1 MCRKA
6 CVLKAELSR
15 AFKSPKF
22 FLTLGAVSLLL
33 LMTFIMTYR
42 HIPGKSYIDHWYYIY
57 LQSYYTYLIPL
68 LVCLPFADSMVLD
81 RKEGFIRAILSHS
94 KYGAYAWAKVFANGL
109 AGALAVS
116 LPLALSYVLLSISN
130 KNPLNNPAL
139 NVFYMRP
146 QEGFLGLLFREHPDT
161 FFLVIIAAV
170 IVMGFLWATLG
181 LSVSL
186 VIKNRY
192 VAMGFPFLF
201 SGILQYFV
209 ERARRLPWYLA
220 PTESLF
226 RLNFSNNQ
234 IMTLSDLR
242 LVLILPSLLL
252 VSSILL
258 WSIFGRRSV
267 LVSDRSLRESIPV
280 VHALDGGQEPVP
292 PVKTKPLPVLHVD
305 KKHTRFRGWLM
316 YFWLQLSLLLKPY
329 MLIGFLLIT
338 VAVVVLFGK
347 IMLNTSEINV
357 GVHPDAITLPP
368 VTAWDVYFSAIGNAF
383 SMGFVFVPVFL
394 FIVSNLQPERAYG
407 QMAGIRIGSR
417 RRILTTKLLLLILL
431 SFVYLLFVAIL
442 VLLIAGLGFGFTLT
456 PSWSQI
462 AFGTP
467 ENINMISQWVK
478 KYTMLEAFFR
488 LNLML
493 FLGFF
498 SLSLLVLVINSLSN
512 RRLLGFFA
520 VSLLVLLSFAL
531 AFVLENVSGWISV
544 LPVIRNLVLPMYP
557 WPWRLSD
564 TTALSIL
571 YWVVWIALLLPI
583 SIRILSRQEFYA
595 IAETE

>member
-1 MCRKA
+1 MFQKA
-6 CVLKAELSR
+6 CTLKAELSR

-22 FLTLGAVSLLL
+22 FLTIGAVSLLL
-33 LMTFIMTYR
+33 LMTFIMTYT
-42 HIPGKSYIDHWYYIY
+42 HIPEKSYVDHWYYIY

-68 LVCLPFADSMVLD
+68 LVCLPFADSLVLD
-81 RKEGFIRAILSHS
+81 RKEGFIRAILARS

-109 AGALAVS
+109 AGAVAVS

-146 QEGFLGLLFREHPDT
+146 QEGFLGMLFREHPDM

-192 VAMGFPFLF
+192 VAIGFPFLF

-209 ERARRLPWYLA
+209 ERTRRLPWYLA

-226 RLNFSNNQ
+226 RLNFSNNHL
-234 IMTLSDLR
+234 MTLSDLR
-242 LVLILPSLLL
+242 LVLILPMFLLL
-252 VSSILL
+252 SSILL
-258 WSIFGRRSV
+258 WVIFGKRSV
-267 LVSDRSLRESIPV
+267 VVSDKNFRESLPV
-280 VHALDGGQEPVP
+280 NNKLDGEKEYVLSG
-292 PVKTKPLPVLHVD
+292 KTYSLPILNVD
-305 KKHTRFRGWLM
+305 KKHTRFRGWLR

-338 VAVVVLFGK
+338 VAIAVLFGK
-347 IMLNTSEINV
+347 IMVNTAEINV
-357 GVHPDAITLPP
+357 GVHPDAVTLPP
-368 VTAWDVYFSAIGNAF
+368 VTAWDVYFAAVGNAF
-383 SMGFVFVPVFL
+383 SMGFVLVPMFL
-394 FIVSNLQPERAYG
+394 FIVSNLQPEGAYG

-417 RRILTTKLLLLILL
+417 RRILTAKLLLLILL
-431 SFVYLLFVAIL
+431 SFGYLLFVAIF
-442 VLLIAGLGFGFTLT
+442 VLLIARLGFGFTLT

-467 ENINMISQWVK
+467 DNINMISQLVK

-512 RRLLGFFA
+512 RRLVGFFV
-520 VSLLVLLSFAL
+520 VSLLVLMSFAL
-531 AFVLENVSGWISV
+531 AFVLVNVSGWISV

-571 YWVVWIALLLPI
+571 YWVIWIALLLPI

-595 IAETE
+595 ITETE

>member
-1 MCRKA
+1 MFQKA
-6 CVLKAELSR
+6 CTLKAELSR

-22 FLTLGAVSLLL
+22 FLTIGAVSLLL
-33 LMTFIMTYR
+33 LMTFIMTYT
-42 HIPGKSYIDHWYYIY
+42 HIPEKSYVDHWYYIY

-68 LVCLPFADSMVLD
+68 LVCLPFADSLVLD
-81 RKEGFIRAILSHS
+81 RKEGFIRAILARS

-109 AGALAVS
+109 AGAVAVS

-146 QEGFLGLLFREHPDT
+146 QEGFLGMLFREHPDM

-192 VAMGFPFLF
+192 VAIGFPFLF

-209 ERARRLPWYLA
+209 ERTRRLPWYLA

-226 RLNFSNNQ
+226 RLNFSNNHL
-234 IMTLSDLR
+234 MTLSDLR
-242 LVLILPSLLL
+242 LVLILPMFLLL
-252 VSSILL
+252 SSILL
-258 WSIFGRRSV
+258 WVIFGKRSV
-267 LVSDRSLRESIPV
+267 VVSDKNFRESLPV
-280 VHALDGGQEPVP
+280 NNKLDGEKEYVLSG
-292 PVKTKPLPVLHVD
+292 KTYSLPILNVD
-305 KKHTRFRGWLM
+305 KKHTRFRGWLR

-338 VAVVVLFGK
+338 VAIAVLFGK
-347 IMLNTSEINV
+347 IMVNTAEINV
-357 GVHPDAITLPP
+357 GVHPDAVTLPP
-368 VTAWDVYFSAIGNAF
+368 VTAWDVYFAAVGNAF
-383 SMGFVFVPVFL
+383 SMGFVLVPMFL
-394 FIVSNLQPERAYG
+394 FIVSNLQPEGAYG

-417 RRILTTKLLLLILL
+417 RRILTAKLLLLILL
-431 SFVYLLFVAIL
+431 SFGYLLFVAIF
-442 VLLIAGLGFGFTLT
+442 VLLIARLGFGFTLT

-512 RRLLGFFA
+512 RRLVGFFV
-520 VSLLVLLSFAL
+520 VSLLVLMSFAL
-531 AFVLENVSGWISV
+531 AFVLVNVSGWISV

-571 YWVVWIALLLPI
+571 YWVIWIALLLPI

>member
-1 MCRKA
+1 MFQKA
-6 CVLKAELSR
+6 CTLKAELSR

-22 FLTLGAVSLLL
+22 FLTIGAVSLLL
-33 LMTFIMTYR
+33 LMTFIMTYT
-42 HIPGKSYIDHWYYIY
+42 HIPEKSYVDHWYYIY

-68 LVCLPFADSMVLD
+68 LVCLPFADSLVLD
-81 RKEGFIRAILSHS
+81 RKEGFIRAILARS
-94 KYGAYAWAKVFANGL
+94 KYGAYAWAKVISNGL

-146 QEGFLGLLFREHPDT
+146 QEGFLGMLFREHPDM

-192 VAMGFPFLF
+192 VAIGFPFLF

-209 ERARRLPWYLA
+209 ERTRRLPWYLA

-226 RLNFSNNQ
+226 RLNFSNNHL
-234 IMTLSDLR
+234 MTLSDLR
-242 LVLILPSLLL
+242 LVLILPMFLLL
-252 VSSILL
+252 SSILL
-258 WSIFGRRSV
+258 WVIFGKRSV
-267 LVSDRSLRESIPV
+267 VVSDKNFRESLPV
-280 VHALDGGQEPVP
+280 NNKLDGEKEYVLSG
-292 PVKTKPLPVLHVD
+292 KTYSLPILNVD
-305 KKHTRFRGWLM
+305 KKHTRFRGWLR

-338 VAVVVLFGK
+338 VAIAVLFGK
-347 IMLNTSEINV
+347 IMVNTAEINV
-357 GVHPDAITLPP
+357 GVHPDAVTLPP
-368 VTAWDVYFSAIGNAF
+368 VTAWDVYFAAVGNAF
-383 SMGFVFVPVFL
+383 SMGFVLVPMFL
-394 FIVSNLQPERAYG
+394 FIVSNLQPEGAYG

-417 RRILTTKLLLLILL
+417 RRILTAKLLLLILL
-431 SFVYLLFVAIL
+431 SFGYLLFVAIF
-442 VLLIAGLGFGFTLT
+442 VLLIARLGFGFTLT

-512 RRLLGFFA
+512 RRLVGFFV
-520 VSLLVLLSFAL
+520 VSLLVLMSFAL
-531 AFVLENVSGWISV
+531 AFVLVNVSGWISV

-571 YWVVWIALLLPI
+571 YWVIWIALLLPI